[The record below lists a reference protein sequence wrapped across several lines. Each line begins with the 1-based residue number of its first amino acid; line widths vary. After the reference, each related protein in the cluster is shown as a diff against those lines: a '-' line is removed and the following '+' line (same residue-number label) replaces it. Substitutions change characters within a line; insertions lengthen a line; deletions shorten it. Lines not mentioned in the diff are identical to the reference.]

1 MTDCPVKYALDLLNG
16 KWKLR
21 ILWELNQQ
29 ESFRFNELQ
38 RRLDG
43 ISSVMLSKSLDELE
57 QYKIVDRRQ
66 YNEIPPRVEYS
77 LTPLGR
83 AIDPALQALGAWGS
97 QAYALNND
105 PLSNRNA
112 PSISVT

>member
-1 MTDCPVKYALDLLNG
+1 MEGCPVKFALGLVSG

-29 ESFRFNELQ
+29 EVIRFNELQ
-38 RRLDG
+38 RRLNG
-43 ISSVMLSKSLDELE
+43 ISSVMLSRSLEELE
-57 QYKIVDRRQ
+57 QHHIVDRRQ

-77 LTPLGR
+77 LTELGK

-97 QAYALNND
+97 QAYAQNH
-105 PLSNRNA
+105 PLV
-112 PSISVT
+112 P

>member
-29 ESFRFNELQ
+29 ESIRFNELQ

-66 YNEIPPRVEYS
+66 YNEIPPGWNIPSPR
-77 LTPLGR
+77 LAGR
-83 AIDPALQALGAWGS
+83 
-97 QAYALNND
+97 
-105 PLSNRNA
+105 
-112 PSISVT
+112 SILPCRRWEPGEARHMR